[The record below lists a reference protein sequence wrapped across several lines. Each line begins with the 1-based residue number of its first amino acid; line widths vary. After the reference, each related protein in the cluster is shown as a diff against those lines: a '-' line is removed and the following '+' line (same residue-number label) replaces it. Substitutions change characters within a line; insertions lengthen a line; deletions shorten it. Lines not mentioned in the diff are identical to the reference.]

1 MSVRQ
6 LMEADATRLA
16 PAPVDLWPRIAGRLA
31 AEQRRA
37 RRRRLAA
44 TSAIAALMAVAWMGV
59 APVGGW
65 LPGAANTVVPT
76 AQAAE
81 ATPAPIALT
90 PVPAAVATPI
100 AQPVAA
106 TAVSTATGT
115 STPLP
120 SR

>member
-6 LMEADATRLA
+6 LMEAEASRLA
-16 PAPVDLWPRIAGRLA
+16 PGPVDLWPRIQAGLLA
-31 AEQRRA
+31 ERRRA

-44 TSAIAALMAVAWMGV
+44 TSVVAAMIAVAWMGV
-59 APVGGW
+59 APAGGW

-81 ATPAPIALT
+81 TT
-90 PVPAAVATPI
+90 PVPALT
-100 AQPVAA
+100 
-106 TAVSTATGT
+106 TAVPSPAPTPTVT

-120 SR
+120 PR